1 LRRARLFGIAAKLD
15 DRRGGVFR
23 MSYLK
28 HVIQPGERIV
38 MVGHISWVI
47 YHRAIFCLILGGVL
61 LILESVLVAP
71 SDPRADLM
79 YGTAV
84 LFGVAALVTAVRAW
98 FIRWTT
104 EIAVTDKRII
114 FKRGFINR
122 HTAEMNVDK
131 VTTVDVN
138 QSILGRIF
146 DYGWVHIHAAGGVGA
161 MERLDL
167 VANPVGLRN
176 AIDVR

>member
-1 LRRARLFGIAAKLD
+1 
-15 DRRGGVFR
+15 
-23 MSYLK
+23 MSYVK

-61 LILESVLVAP
+61 LILESVFLAP
-71 SDPRADLM
+71 SNARTDLM
-79 YGTAV
+79 YGTAAA
-84 LFGVAALVTAVRAW
+84 FGVAALITAARAW

-122 HTAEMNVDK
+122 HTAEMNMDK
-131 VTTVDVN
+131 VASVDVD
-138 QSILGRIF
+138 QSIWGRMF
-146 DYGWVHIHAAGGVGA
+146 DYGSVHILGTGGIAGI
-161 MERLDL
+161 EHLHRI
-167 VANPVGLRN
+167 ANPIGLRN